1 MSGYACARCGAAPH
15 PGPCHPRA
23 HYAPGV
29 VALVALVV
37 LVALVAALVAAPV
50 R

>member
-29 VALVALVV
+29 VALVALLALLAV
-37 LVALVAALVAAPV
+37 LVAAVAVS
-50 R
+50 